1 MKTIKKYWAAIV
13 GFIVL
18 LVTLGG
24 ITKKVSNNKK
34 SKIDTKI
41 DDNAKD
47 IATLQGKVDATET
60 QREEVKDQIQTQEQV
75 IEDLKD
81 TKDNIVVEE
90 RTLEDAKQNILKK
103 TKRGRK
109 PNKKS

>member
-18 LVTLGG
+18 LVTLGS

-60 QREEVKDQIQTQEQV
+60 QRDEVKDQIQKQEQV